1 MQDQTDDRTLITRIA
16 DQDQVALR
24 ALLGRHQLRV
34 YRFVLRIVRREAVAE
49 EVTNEV
55 FLEAWRNAASY
66 EARSSVGTWLLSIAH
81 NRAVSVLRRRRE
93 EAIDD
98 DAAGAIADDG
108 DNPEVVTQKLD
119 KAAQMR
125 RCIAELS
132 VEHRTIIDL
141 VYYHEKSINEVSE
154 ILGIPLNTVK
164 TRMFYARKKLSELL
178 AAAGIDRGWPRAE
191 PTNDFPSARRS
202 RCSSRGT

>member
-1 MQDQTDDRTLITRIA
+1 MDPGCAMHDQIDDRQLIKRIA
-16 DQDQVALR
+16 DRDQSALR

-55 FLEAWRNAASY
+55 FLEAWRNAGSY

-81 NRAVSVLRRRRE
+81 NRAVSTLRRRRE
-93 EAIDD
+93 ETIDEES
-98 DAAGAIADDG
+98 AGAIADDG
-108 DNPEVVTQKLD
+108 DDPEVVAQKLD
-119 KAAQMR
+119 KAEAMR
-125 RCIAELS
+125 RCIAALS
-132 VEHRTIIDL
+132 AEHRTIIDL

-154 ILGIPLNTVK
+154 ILNIPLNTVK

-178 AAAGIDRGWPRAE
+178 AAAGIDRGWP
-191 PTNDFPSARRS
+191 
-202 RCSSRGT
+202 

>member
-1 MQDQTDDRTLITRIA
+1 MQDQTDDRTLIARIA
-16 DQDQVALR
+16 RQDQAALR

-55 FLEAWRNAASY
+55 FLEAWRNAGSY

-81 NRAVSVLRRRRE
+81 NRAVSSLRRRRE
-93 EAIDD
+93 EAIDEES
-98 DAAGAIADDG
+98 AGAIADDG
-108 DNPEVVTQKLD
+108 DDPEVVEQKRD
-119 KAAQMR
+119 KAEAMR
-125 RCIAELS
+125 RCIAALS
-132 VEHRTIIDL
+132 AEHRTIIDL
-141 VYYHEKSINEVSE
+141 VYYHEKSISEVSE

-178 AAAGIDRGWPRAE
+178 AAAGIDRGWP
-191 PTNDFPSARRS
+191 
-202 RCSSRGT
+202 

>member
-1 MQDQTDDRTLITRIA
+1 MQDQTDDRTLIARIRG
-16 DQDQVALR
+16 QDQAALR

-55 FLEAWRNAASY
+55 FLEAWRNAANF

-93 EAIDD
+93 EEIDEES
-98 DAAGAIADDG
+98 AGAIADDG
-108 DNPEVVTQKLD
+108 DDPEVVSQKLD
-119 KAAQMR
+119 KAQQMR
-125 RCIAELS
+125 RCIGALS
-132 VEHRTIIDL
+132 AEHRTIIDL

-178 AAAGIDRGWPRAE
+178 AAAGIDRGWP
-191 PTNDFPSARRS
+191 
-202 RCSSRGT
+202 

>member
-16 DQDQVALR
+16 DQDQAALR

-55 FLEAWRNAASY
+55 FLEAWRNAARY

-81 NRAVSVLRRRRE
+81 NRAVSAIRRRRE
-93 EAIDD
+93 EAIDEE
-98 DAAGAIADDG
+98 AAGAIADDG
-108 DNPEVVTQKLD
+108 DDPEVAAQKLD

-125 RCIAELS
+125 RCISALS
-132 VEHRTIIDL
+132 AEHRTIIDL

-178 AAAGIDRGWPRAE
+178 AAAGIDRGWP
-191 PTNDFPSARRS
+191 
-202 RCSSRGT
+202 

>member
-16 DQDQVALR
+16 GQDQAALR

-55 FLEAWRNAASY
+55 FLEAWRNAKSY

-81 NRAVSVLRRRRE
+81 NRAVSAMRRRRE
-93 EAIDD
+93 EAIDEET
-98 DAAGAIADDG
+98 AGAIADDS
-108 DNPEVVTQKLD
+108 DDPEVVAQKLD

-125 RCIAELS
+125 RCISALS
-132 VEHRTIIDL
+132 AEHRTIIDL

-178 AAAGIDRGWPRAE
+178 AAAGIDRGWP
-191 PTNDFPSARRS
+191 
-202 RCSSRGT
+202 

>member
-16 DQDQVALR
+16 SQDQAALR

-55 FLEAWRNAASY
+55 FLEAWRNAGSY

-81 NRAVSVLRRRRE
+81 NRAVSAMRRRRE
-93 EAIDD
+93 ESIDD
-98 DAAGAIADDG
+98 ETADAIADEG
-108 DNPEVVTQKLD
+108 DNPEVAAQKLD

-125 RCIAELS
+125 QCIARLS
-132 VEHRTIIDL
+132 AEHRTIIDL

-178 AAAGIDRGWPRAE
+178 AAAGIDRGWP
-191 PTNDFPSARRS
+191 
-202 RCSSRGT
+202 

>member
-16 DQDQVALR
+16 GQDQAALR

-55 FLEAWRNAASY
+55 FLEAWRNAGSY

-81 NRAVSVLRRRRE
+81 NRAVSTLRRRRE
-93 EAIDD
+93 EAIDEES
-98 DAAGAIADDG
+98 ASAIADDG
-108 DNPEVVTQKLD
+108 DDPEVVAQKLD
-119 KAAQMR
+119 KAEAMR
-125 RCIAELS
+125 RCIAALS
-132 VEHRTIIDL
+132 AEHRTIIDL

-154 ILGIPLNTVK
+154 VLGIPLNTVK

-178 AAAGIDRGWPRAE
+178 AAAGIDRGWP
-191 PTNDFPSARRS
+191 
-202 RCSSRGT
+202 

>member
-1 MQDQTDDRTLITRIA
+1 MHDQVDDRQLIKRIA
-16 DQDQVALR
+16 DRDQSALR

-55 FLEAWRNAASY
+55 FLEAWRNAARY

-81 NRAVSVLRRRRE
+81 NRAVSAIRRRRE
-93 EAIDD
+93 EAIDEE
-98 DAAGAIADDG
+98 AAGAIADDG
-108 DNPEVVTQKLD
+108 DDPEVAAQKLD

-125 RCIAELS
+125 RCISALS
-132 VEHRTIIDL
+132 AEHRTIIDL

-178 AAAGIDRGWPRAE
+178 AAAGIDRGWP
-191 PTNDFPSARRS
+191 
-202 RCSSRGT
+202 

>member
-1 MQDQTDDRTLITRIA
+1 MHDQVDDRQLITRIA
-16 DQDQVALR
+16 GHDASALR

-55 FLEAWRNAASY
+55 FLEVWRHAGNY
-66 EARSSVGTWLLSIAH
+66 EGRSSVGTWLLSVAH
-81 NRAVSVLRRRRE
+81 NRAVSALRKRRE
-93 EAIDD
+93 ESWDE
-98 DAAGAIADDG
+98 DAAGALEDEG
-108 DNPEVVTQKLD
+108 DNPEVSLQKAN
-119 KAAQMR
+119 KAEQMR
-125 RCIAELS
+125 QCIAGLS
-132 VEHRTIIDL
+132 AEHRTIIDL

-178 AAAGIDRGWPRAE
+178 QAAGIDRGWP
-191 PTNDFPSARRS
+191 
-202 RCSSRGT
+202 